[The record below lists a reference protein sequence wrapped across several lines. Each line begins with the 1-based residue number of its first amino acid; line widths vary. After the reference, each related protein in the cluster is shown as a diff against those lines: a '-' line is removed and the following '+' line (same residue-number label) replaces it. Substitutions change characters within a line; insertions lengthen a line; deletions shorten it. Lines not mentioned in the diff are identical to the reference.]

1 MEKNVT
7 SRAKRKWS
15 PRNGSV
21 STPAHHVSRGAS
33 LDGPVGHIETFRR
46 QHFRETTGWLGQDL
60 AEKYVSKN

>member
-1 MEKNVT
+1 MVPEE
-7 SRAKRKWS
+7 WFC
-15 PRNGSV
+15 

-46 QHFRETTGWLGQDL
+46 QHFSETTGWLGHDL